1 MLNKQD
7 RILIF
12 GAGVIGS
19 MYAIKLIEAG
29 FDVTLFARSDR
40 YKSLRENGLRYM
52 EKGTVRSIKV
62 NVIDTLQNDDI
73 YDFIFVTV
81 RYDRSE
87 SALLTLKD
95 NQSKNIV
102 TMTSNSMGFSSWLDI
117 VGDRLLP
124 AFPGFG
130 GQIKDGVLHA
140 RFLPKII
147 AATAFGEIN
156 GVVTERIK
164 NLAKILKTAK
174 LPYVIKKDMQAYL
187 ITHSVSDIAML
198 SFLHSENKI
207 IDKKTARTRK
217 MARKITVTL
226 KAHLKAIQ
234 KAGVSIDPPM
244 LKMVLKFPNL
254 FLDLFFMAWL
264 RTKMVR
270 DMMLPDYANHANNEI
285 VQLSNDLIK
294 FLSQNGIKSEMDSRQ
309 IVPDR

>member
-1 MLNKQD
+1 M
-7 RILIF
+7 
-12 GAGVIGS
+12 
-19 MYAIKLIEAG
+19 KLIEAG
-29 FDVTLFARSDR
+29 FDVTLFAHSKRF
-40 YKSLRENGLRYM
+40 KSLSENGLQYK
-52 EKGTVRSIKV
+52 EKGSVKSIQVK
-62 NVIDTLQNDDI
+62 VIDTLENDDI

-87 SALLTLKD
+87 SALLALKD

-102 TMTSNSMGFSSWLDI
+102 TMTSNSIGFSSWLDM

-147 AATAFGEIN
+147 AATAFGEVN
-156 GVVTERIK
+156 GEVTERIEK
-164 NLAKILKTAK
+164 LAKLFKTAK

-198 SFLHSENKI
+198 SVLHSEDKITNK
-207 IDKKTARTRK
+207 KTVRTRKTARQ
-217 MARKITVTL
+217 ITVTL
-226 KAHLKAIQ
+226 KAYLRAIQ

-244 LKMVLKFPNL
+244 LKMVVKFPNL
-254 FLDLFFMAWL
+254 LLDLFFMTWL

-270 DMMLPDYANHANNEI
+270 DMMLPDYANRANNEI
-285 VQLSNDLIK
+285 VQLSHDLMK
-294 FLSQNGIKSEMDSRQ
+294 FLSQKDIKSVAHS
-309 IVPDR
+309 I

>member
-1 MLNKQD
+1 MSAKQD

-29 FDVTLFARSDR
+29 FDVTLFARSNR
-40 YKSLRENGLRYM
+40 FKSLRENGLQYKG
-52 EKGTVRSIKV
+52 KGTVKSIQV
-62 NVIDTLQNDDI
+62 NVIDSLENDDV

-87 SALLTLKD
+87 SALLALKD

-102 TMTSNSMGFSSWLDI
+102 TMTNNSIGFSSWLDI

-156 GVVTERIK
+156 GVVTERIE
-164 NLAKILKTAK
+164 NLAKLFKTAK

-198 SFLHSENKI
+198 SVLYFENKI
-207 IDKKTARTRK
+207 IDKKTAGTRK

-226 KAHLKAIQ
+226 KAYLRAIQ

-254 FLDLFFMAWL
+254 FLDLFFMTWL

-270 DMMLPDYANHANNEI
+270 DMMLPDYANNANKEI
-285 VQLSNDLIK
+285 VQLSNDLMK
-294 FLSQNGIKSEMDSRQ
+294 FLSQNDIKSEIHVQ
-309 IVPDR
+309 

>member
-1 MLNKQD
+1 MSAKQD

-19 MYAIKLIEAG
+19 MYAIKLNEAG
-29 FDVTLFARSDR
+29 FDVSLFAHSNRF
-40 YKSLRENGLRYM
+40 KSLRENGLQYK
-52 EKGTVRSIKV
+52 EKGTVRSIQV
-62 NVIDTLQNDDI
+62 NVIDTLENDDV

-87 SALLTLKD
+87 SALLALKD

-102 TMTSNSMGFSSWLDI
+102 TMSSNSIGFSSWLDI

-140 RFLPKII
+140 RFLPKFI

-156 GVVTERIK
+156 GVVTERIE
-164 NLAKILKTAK
+164 NLAKLFKNAK

-217 MARKITVTL
+217 TARKITFTL
-226 KAHLKAIQ
+226 KAYLRAIQ

-254 FLDLFFMAWL
+254 FLDLFFMIWL

-270 DMMLPDYANHANNEI
+270 DMMLPDYANNANNEI
-285 VQLSNDLIK
+285 VQLNNDLKK
-294 FLSQNGIKSEMDSRQ
+294 FLSQHVIKSEIHVQ
-309 IVPDR
+309 

>member
-1 MLNKQD
+1 MSAKQD

-19 MYAIKLIEAG
+19 MYAMKLIEAG
-29 FDVTLFARSDR
+29 FDVTLFAHSNRF
-40 YKSLRENGLRYM
+40 KSLSENGLQYK
-52 EKGTVRSIKV
+52 EKGSVQSIQVK
-62 NVIDTLQNDDI
+62 VIDALENDDI

-87 SALLTLKD
+87 SALLALKD

-102 TMTSNSMGFSSWLDI
+102 TMTSNSIGFSSWLDI

-130 GQIKDGVLHA
+130 GQMKDGVLHA

-147 AATAFGEIN
+147 AATAFGEVN
-156 GVVTERIK
+156 GEVTERIDK
-164 NLAKILKTAK
+164 LATLFKTAK

-198 SFLHSENKI
+198 NVLHSGDKI
-207 IDKKTARTRK
+207 TDKKTARTRK
-217 MARKITVTL
+217 TARQITVTL
-226 KAHLKAIQ
+226 KAYLRAIQ

-244 LKMVLKFPNL
+244 LKLVLKFPNL
-254 FLDLFFMAWL
+254 LLDLFFMTWL

-270 DMMLPDYANHANNEI
+270 DMMLPDYANRANHEI
-285 VQLSNDLIK
+285 VQLSHDLKK
-294 FLSQNGIKSEMDSRQ
+294 FLSQNDIKSVAPSTE
-309 IVPDR
+309 

>member
-1 MLNKQD
+1 MSAKQD

-19 MYAIKLIEAG
+19 IYAIKLIEAG
-29 FDVTLFARSDR
+29 FDVSLFAHSNR
-40 YKSLRENGLRYM
+40 YKSLRENGLQYK
-52 EKGTVRSIKV
+52 EKGTVRSIQV
-62 NVIDTLQNDDI
+62 NVIDTLENDDV

-87 SALLTLKD
+87 SALLALKD
-95 NQSKNIV
+95 NQSKHIV
-102 TMTSNSMGFSSWLDI
+102 TMTSNSIGFSAWLDI
-117 VGDRLLP
+117 VGDRLIP

-140 RFLPKII
+140 RSLPKII
-147 AATAFGEIN
+147 VATAFGEIN
-156 GVVTERIK
+156 GVVTERVE
-164 NLAKILKTAK
+164 NLAKLFKTAK

-198 SFLHSENKI
+198 SVLYAENTI
-207 IDKKTARTRK
+207 IDNKTARTRTT
-217 MARKITVTL
+217 ARKITVTL
-226 KAHLKAIQ
+226 KAYLKAIQ

-254 FLDLFFMAWL
+254 FLDLFFMTWL

-270 DMMLPDYANHANNEI
+270 DMMLPDYANNANNEI
-285 VQLSNDLIK
+285 VQLSNDLMK
-294 FLSQNGIKSEMDSRQ
+294 FLSQSDIKSE
-309 IVPDR
+309 IHVK

>member
-1 MLNKQD
+1 MSAKQD

-29 FDVTLFARSDR
+29 FDVSLFAHSNR
-40 YKSLRENGLRYM
+40 YTSLRENGLQYI
-52 EKGTVRSIKV
+52 EKGTVRSIQV
-62 NVIDTLQNDDI
+62 NVMDTLENDDV

-87 SALLTLKD
+87 AALLALKD

-102 TMTSNSMGFSSWLDI
+102 TMISNSIGFSSWLDI

-130 GQIKDGVLHA
+130 GQIKDGLLHA
-140 RFLPKII
+140 RFLPNFI

-156 GVVTERIK
+156 GVATERIE
-164 NLAKILKTAK
+164 NLAKLFKTAK

-217 MARKITVTL
+217 TARKITVTL
-226 KAHLKAIQ
+226 KAYLREIQ
-234 KAGVSIDPPM
+234 KAGVLIDPPI

-254 FLDLFFMAWL
+254 FLDLFFMTWL

-270 DMMLPDYANHANNEI
+270 DMMLPDYANNANNEI
-285 VQLSNDLIK
+285 VQLSNDLMK
-294 FLSQNGIKSEMDSRQ
+294 FLSQHDIKSE
-309 IVPDR
+309 IHVP

>member
-1 MLNKQD
+1 MSAKQD

-29 FDVTLFARSDR
+29 FDVSLFAHSNR
-40 YKSLRENGLRYM
+40 YKSLRENGLQYI
-52 EKGTVRSIKV
+52 EKGTVRSIQV
-62 NVIDTLQNDDI
+62 NVIDTLENDDV

-87 SALLTLKD
+87 AALLALKD

-102 TMTSNSMGFSSWLDI
+102 TMTSNSIGFSSWLDI

-124 AFPGFG
+124 AFTGFG

-140 RFLPKII
+140 RFLPKFI

-156 GVVTERIK
+156 GVVTERIE
-164 NLAKILKTAK
+164 NLAILFKNAK

-207 IDKKTARTRK
+207 IDKKTGRTRK
-217 MARKITVTL
+217 TARKITFTL
-226 KAHLKAIQ
+226 KAYLRAIQ

-254 FLDLFFMAWL
+254 FLDLFFMTWL

-270 DMMLPDYANHANNEI
+270 DMMLPDYANNANNEI
-285 VQLSNDLIK
+285 VQLSNDLMK
-294 FLSQNGIKSEMDSRQ
+294 FLSQHDIKSEIHVQ
-309 IVPDR
+309 

>member
-1 MLNKQD
+1 MSAKQY

-29 FDVTLFARSDR
+29 FDVSLFAHSNR
-40 YKSLRENGLRYM
+40 YKSLRENGLQYI
-52 EKGTVRSIKV
+52 EKGTVRSIQV
-62 NVIDTLQNDDI
+62 NVIDTLENDDV

-87 SALLTLKD
+87 AALLALKD

-102 TMTSNSMGFSSWLDI
+102 TMTSNSIGFSSWLDI

-140 RFLPKII
+140 RFLPKFI

-156 GVVTERIK
+156 GVVTERIE
-164 NLAKILKTAK
+164 NLAKLFKTAK

-217 MARKITVTL
+217 TARKITFTL
-226 KAHLKAIQ
+226 KAYLRATQ

-254 FLDLFFMAWL
+254 FLDLFFMTWL

-270 DMMLPDYANHANNEI
+270 DMMLPDYANNANNEI
-285 VQLSNDLIK
+285 VQLSNDLMK
-294 FLSQNGIKSEMDSRQ
+294 FLSQHDIKSEIHVQ
-309 IVPDR
+309 

>member
-1 MLNKQD
+1 MSAKQD

-19 MYAIKLIEAG
+19 MYAMKLIEAG
-29 FDVTLFARSDR
+29 FDVTLFAHSNRF
-40 YKSLRENGLRYM
+40 KSLRENGLQYK
-52 EKGTVRSIKV
+52 EQGSVKSIKV
-62 NVIDTLQNDDI
+62 KVIDTLKNDDI

-87 SALLTLKD
+87 SALLALKD
-95 NQSKNIV
+95 NQSKHIV
-102 TMTSNSMGFSSWLDI
+102 TMTSNSIGFSSWLDI

-147 AATAFGEIN
+147 AATAFGEMN
-156 GVVTERIK
+156 GEVTERIEK
-164 NLAKILKTAK
+164 LAKLFKTAE

-198 SFLHSENKI
+198 SVLHSEDKI
-207 IDKKTARTRK
+207 TDKKTVRTRK
-217 MARKITVTL
+217 TARQITVTL
-226 KAHLKAIQ
+226 KTYLRAIQ

-244 LKMVLKFPNL
+244 LKMVVKFPNL
-254 FLDLFFMAWL
+254 LLDLFFMTWL
-264 RTKMVR
+264 RTEMVR
-270 DMMLPDYANHANNEI
+270 DMMLPDYATRANNEI
-285 VQLSNDLIK
+285 VQLSHDLKK
-294 FLSQNGIKSEMDSRQ
+294 FLSQKDIKPVGHS
-309 IVPDR
+309 I

>member
-1 MLNKQD
+1 MSAKQA

-29 FDVTLFARSDR
+29 FDVSLFAHSNRF
-40 YKSLRENGLRYM
+40 KLLREHGLQYN
-52 EKGTVRSIKV
+52 EKGTVRSIQV
-62 NVIDTLQNDDI
+62 NVIDTLENDDI

-87 SALLTLKD
+87 SALLALKD

-102 TMTSNSMGFSSWLDI
+102 TMTSNSIGFSSWLDI

-140 RFLPKII
+140 RFLPKFI

-156 GVVTERIK
+156 GVVTERVED
-164 NLAKILKTAK
+164 LAKLFNTAK

-198 SFLHSENKI
+198 SFLHSENKV

-217 MARKITVTL
+217 TARKITVTL
-226 KAHLKAIQ
+226 KALLRAIQ
-234 KAGVSIDPPM
+234 KAGVTIDPPM
-244 LKMVLKFPNL
+244 LKMVLKLPNL
-254 FLDLFFMAWL
+254 ILDFLFMTWL
-264 RTKMVR
+264 RTNMVS
-270 DMMLPDYANHANNEI
+270 DMMLPDYANNANNEI
-285 VQLSNDLIK
+285 VQLRNDLMK
-294 FLSQNGIKSEMDSRQ
+294 FLSQNDISSN
-309 IVPDR
+309 

>member
-1 MLNKQD
+1 MSAKQD

-19 MYAIKLIEAG
+19 MYAMKLIEAG
-29 FDVTLFARSDR
+29 FDVTLFAHSKRF
-40 YKSLRENGLRYM
+40 KSLSENGLQYT
-52 EKGTVRSIKV
+52 EKGSVKSIQVK
-62 NVIDTLQNDDI
+62 VIDSLENDDI

-87 SALLTLKD
+87 SALLALKD
-95 NQSKNIV
+95 NQSKHIV
-102 TMTSNSMGFSSWLDI
+102 TMTSNSIGFSSWLDI

-147 AATAFGEIN
+147 AATAFGEMN
-156 GVVTERIK
+156 GEVTERIEK
-164 NLAKILKTAK
+164 LAKLFKTAK

-198 SFLHSENKI
+198 SVLQSENKI
-207 IDKKTARTRK
+207 IDKKRIGTRKTARQ
-217 MARKITVTL
+217 ITITL
-226 KAHLKAIQ
+226 KAYLLAIQ

-254 FLDLFFMAWL
+254 FLDLFFMTWL

-270 DMMLPDYANHANNEI
+270 DMMLPDYANNANNEI
-285 VQLSNDLIK
+285 VQLSHDLMK
-294 FLSQNGIKSEMDSRQ
+294 FLNQNDVKSEIHLQSYFC
-309 IVPDR
+309 

>member
-1 MLNKQD
+1 MSAKQD

-29 FDVTLFARSDR
+29 YDVSLFAHSNR
-40 YKSLRENGLRYM
+40 YTSLRENGLQYI
-52 EKGTVRSIKV
+52 EKGTVRSIQV
-62 NVIDTLQNDDI
+62 NVMDTLENDDV

-87 SALLTLKD
+87 SALLALKD

-102 TMTSNSMGFSSWLDI
+102 TMISNSIGFSSWLDI

-140 RFLPKII
+140 RFLPKYI

-156 GVVTERIK
+156 GVATERIE
-164 NLAKILKTAK
+164 NLAKLFKTAK

-217 MARKITVTL
+217 TARKITVTL
-226 KAHLKAIQ
+226 KAYLREIQ
-234 KAGVSIDPPM
+234 KAGVLIDPPI

-254 FLDLFFMAWL
+254 FLDIFFMTWL

-270 DMMLPDYANHANNEI
+270 DMMLPDYANNANNEI
-285 VQLSNDLIK
+285 VQLSNDLMK
-294 FLSQNGIKSEMDSRQ
+294 FLSQHDIKSE
-309 IVPDR
+309 IHVP

>member
-1 MLNKQD
+1 MSAKQD

-19 MYAIKLIEAG
+19 MYAIKLIKAG
-29 FDVTLFARSDR
+29 FDVTLFAHSNRF
-40 YKSLRENGLRYM
+40 KSLRENGLQYV
-52 EKGTVRSIKV
+52 EKGTVRSIQV
-62 NVIDTLQNDDI
+62 NVIDKLANEDI

-87 SALLTLKD
+87 SALLALKD

-102 TMTSNSMGFSSWLDI
+102 TMTSNSIGFSSWLAI

-140 RFLPKII
+140 RFLPKFI

-156 GVVTERIK
+156 GVVTERIE
-164 NLAKILKTAK
+164 NLATLFKTAK

-207 IDKKTARTRK
+207 IDNNTARTRK
-217 MARKITVTL
+217 TARKITVTL
-226 KAHLKAIQ
+226 KAHLRAIQ

-244 LKMVLKFPNL
+244 LRMVLKFPNI
-254 FLDLFFMAWL
+254 FLDLFFMTWL

-270 DMMLPDYANHANNEI
+270 DMMLPDYANNANNEI
-285 VQLSNDLIK
+285 VQLSNDLMK
-294 FLSQNGIKSEMDSRQ
+294 FLSQNDIKSEILD
-309 IVPDR
+309 

>member
-1 MLNKQD
+1 MSGKQD

-29 FDVTLFARSDR
+29 YDVSLFAHSNR
-40 YKSLRENGLRYM
+40 YTSLRENGLQYI
-52 EKGTVRSIKV
+52 EKGTVRSIQV
-62 NVIDTLQNDDI
+62 NVMDTLENDDV

-87 SALLTLKD
+87 SALLALKD

-102 TMTSNSMGFSSWLDI
+102 TMISNSIGFSSWLDI

-140 RFLPKII
+140 RFLPKFI

-156 GVVTERIK
+156 GVATERIE
-164 NLAKILKTAK
+164 NLAKLFKTAK

-217 MARKITVTL
+217 TARKITVTL
-226 KAHLKAIQ
+226 KAYLRGIQ
-234 KAGVSIDPPM
+234 KAGVLIDPPI

-254 FLDLFFMAWL
+254 FLDIFFMTWL

-270 DMMLPDYANHANNEI
+270 DMMLPDYANNANNEI
-285 VQLSNDLIK
+285 VQLSNDLMK
-294 FLSQNGIKSEMDSRQ
+294 FLSQHDIKSEIHVQ
-309 IVPDR
+309 

>member
-1 MLNKQD
+1 MSGKQD

-29 FDVTLFARSDR
+29 YDVSLFAHSNR
-40 YKSLRENGLRYM
+40 YTSLRENGLQYI
-52 EKGTVRSIKV
+52 EKGTVRSIQV
-62 NVIDTLQNDDI
+62 NVMDTLENDDV

-87 SALLTLKD
+87 SALLALKD

-102 TMTSNSMGFSSWLDI
+102 TMISNSIGFSSWLDI

-140 RFLPKII
+140 RFLPKFI

-156 GVVTERIK
+156 GVATERIE
-164 NLAKILKTAK
+164 NLAKLFKTAK

-217 MARKITVTL
+217 TARKITVTL
-226 KAHLKAIQ
+226 KAYLREIQ
-234 KAGVSIDPPM
+234 KAGVLIDPPI

-254 FLDLFFMAWL
+254 FLDIFFMTWL

-270 DMMLPDYANHANNEI
+270 DMMLPDYANNANNEI
-285 VQLSNDLIK
+285 VQLSNDLMK
-294 FLSQNGIKSEMDSRQ
+294 FLSQHDIKSE
-309 IVPDR
+309 IHVP

>member
-1 MLNKQD
+1 MSAKQD

-29 FDVTLFARSDR
+29 VDVTLFARSNR
-40 YKSLRENGLRYM
+40 FKSLRKNGLQYK
-52 EKGTVRSIKV
+52 EKGTVKSIQV
-62 NVIDTLQNDDI
+62 NVIDTLENDDV
-73 YDFIFVTV
+73 YDYIFVTV

-87 SALLTLKD
+87 SALLALKD

-102 TMTSNSMGFSSWLDI
+102 TMTNNSIGFSSWLDI

-147 AATAFGEIN
+147 VATAFGEIN
-156 GVVTERIK
+156 GVLTERIES
-164 NLAKILKTAK
+164 LAKIFKAAR

-198 SFLHSENKI
+198 SVLHSENKI

-217 MARKITVTL
+217 TARKITVTL
-226 KAHLKAIQ
+226 KAYLRAIQ

-244 LKMVLKFPNL
+244 LKLVLKFPNL
-254 FLDLFFMAWL
+254 LLDLFFMTWL

-270 DMMLPDYANHANNEI
+270 DMMLPDYANNANNEI
-285 VQLSNDLIK
+285 VQLSNDLMI
-294 FLSQNGIKSEMDSRQ
+294 FLSRNDIKSEIHVQ
-309 IVPDR
+309 

>member
-1 MLNKQD
+1 MSAKQD

-29 FDVTLFARSDR
+29 FDVSLFAHSNRF
-40 YKSLRENGLRYM
+40 KSLRENGLQYK
-52 EKGTVRSIKV
+52 EKGTVRSIQV
-62 NVIDTLQNDDI
+62 NVIDTLENDDV

-87 SALLTLKD
+87 SALLALKD

-102 TMTSNSMGFSSWLDI
+102 TMTSNSIGFSSWLDI

-130 GQIKDGVLHA
+130 GQIKDGVLHP

-156 GVVTERIK
+156 GVVTERIE
-164 NLAKILKTAK
+164 NLAKLFKKAK

-187 ITHSVSDIAML
+187 ITHSVSDIALM

-217 MARKITVTL
+217 TARKITVTL
-226 KAHLKAIQ
+226 KAYLRAIQ

-244 LKMVLKFPNL
+244 LKIVLKFPNL
-254 FLDLFFMAWL
+254 FLDLFFMTWL

-270 DMMLPDYANHANNEI
+270 DMMLPDYANNANHEI
-285 VQLSNDLIK
+285 VQLSNDLMK
-294 FLSQNGIKSEMDSRQ
+294 FLSQNDIKSELH
-309 IVPDR
+309 VH

>member
-1 MLNKQD
+1 MSAKQN

-29 FDVTLFARSDR
+29 FDVTLFARSNR
-40 YKSLRENGLRYM
+40 FKSLRENGLQYK
-52 EKGTVRSIKV
+52 EKGTVKSLQV
-62 NVIDTLQNDDI
+62 NVIDTLDNDDV

-87 SALLTLKD
+87 SALLALKE

-102 TMTSNSMGFSSWLDI
+102 TMTNNSIGFSSWLNI

-124 AFPGFG
+124 AFPCFG
-130 GQIKDGVLHA
+130 GQIKDGVLHP

-147 AATAFGEIN
+147 VATVFGEIN
-156 GVVTERIK
+156 GVVTERIE
-164 NLAKILKTAK
+164 NLAKLFKAAK

-187 ITHSVSDIAML
+187 ITHSVSDIAMMSVL
-198 SFLHSENKI
+198 YSEKI
-207 IDKKTARTRK
+207 RIDIKTARTRK
-217 MARKITVTL
+217 TARKITVTL
-226 KAHLKAIQ
+226 KAYLMAIQ
-234 KAGVSIDPPM
+234 KAGVPIDPPM

-254 FLDLFFMAWL
+254 FLDVFFMTWL

-270 DMMLPDYANHANNEI
+270 DMMLPDYANNAKNEI
-285 VQLSNDLIK
+285 VQLSNDLMK
-294 FLSQNGIKSEMDSRQ
+294 FLSQHDIKPEIHVQSFFC
-309 IVPDR
+309 

>member
-1 MLNKQD
+1 MSAKQD

-29 FDVTLFARSDR
+29 FDVTLFARSNR
-40 YKSLRENGLRYM
+40 FKSLRENGLQYK
-52 EKGTVRSIKV
+52 EKGTVKSIQV
-62 NVIDTLQNDDI
+62 NVIDTLENDDV

-81 RYDRSE
+81 RYDRAE
-87 SALLTLKD
+87 SALLALKD

-102 TMTSNSMGFSSWLDI
+102 TMTNNSIGFSSWLDI

-140 RFLPKII
+140 RFLPRII
-147 AATAFGEIN
+147 VATAFGEMN

-164 NLAKILKTAK
+164 NLAKCFETAK

-187 ITHSVSDIAML
+187 ITHSVSDIAMMGTL
-198 SFLHSENKI
+198 YSENKI

-217 MARKITVTL
+217 TARKITVAL
-226 KAHLKAIQ
+226 KAYLRAIQ
-234 KAGVSIDPPM
+234 KAGVSIDPPI
-244 LKMVLKFPNL
+244 LKMVLQCPNV
-254 FLDLFFMAWL
+254 FLDLFFMTWL

-285 VQLSNDLIK
+285 VQLSNDLMN
-294 FLSQNGIKSEMDSRQ
+294 FLSQNDVKSE
-309 IVPDR
+309 ILA

>member
-1 MLNKQD
+1 MSAKQD

-19 MYAIKLIEAG
+19 MYAMKLIEAG
-29 FDVTLFARSDR
+29 VDVTLFAHSKRF
-40 YKSLRENGLRYM
+40 KSLSENGLQYK
-52 EKGTVRSIKV
+52 EKGSVKSIQVK
-62 NVIDTLQNDDI
+62 VIDTLENDDI

-87 SALLTLKD
+87 SALLALKD

-102 TMTSNSMGFSSWLDI
+102 TMTSNSIGFSSWLDI

-130 GQIKDGVLHA
+130 GQMKDGVLHA

-147 AATAFGEIN
+147 AATAFGEVN
-156 GVVTERIK
+156 GEVTERIEK
-164 NLAKILKTAK
+164 LAKLFKTAK

-198 SFLHSENKI
+198 SVLHSEDKI
-207 IDKKTARTRK
+207 TDKKTARTRK
-217 MARKITVTL
+217 TARQITGTL
-226 KAHLKAIQ
+226 KAYLRAIQ

-244 LKMVLKFPNL
+244 LKMVVKFPNL
-254 FLDLFFMAWL
+254 FLDLFFMTWL

-270 DMMLPDYANHANNEI
+270 DMMLPDYANRANNEI
-285 VQLSNDLIK
+285 VQLSHDLMK
-294 FLSQNGIKSEMDSRQ
+294 FLSQKDIKSVAHS
-309 IVPDR
+309 I

>member
-1 MLNKQD
+1 MSAKQD

-29 FDVTLFARSDR
+29 VDVTLFARSNR
-40 YKSLRENGLRYM
+40 FKSLRKNGLQYK
-52 EKGTVRSIKV
+52 EKGTVKSIQV
-62 NVIDTLQNDDI
+62 NVIDTLENDDV
-73 YDFIFVTV
+73 YDYIFVTV

-87 SALLTLKD
+87 SALLALKD

-102 TMTSNSMGFSSWLDI
+102 TMTNNSIGFSSWLDI

-147 AATAFGEIN
+147 VATAFGEIN
-156 GVVTERIK
+156 GVVTERIE
-164 NLAKILKTAK
+164 NLAKIFKAAR
-174 LPYVIKKDMQAYL
+174 LPYVIKKDMQGYL

-198 SFLHSENKI
+198 SVLHSENKI

-217 MARKITVTL
+217 TARKITVTL
-226 KAHLKAIQ
+226 KAYLRAIQ

-244 LKMVLKFPNL
+244 LKLVLKFPNL
-254 FLDLFFMAWL
+254 LLDLFFMTWL

-270 DMMLPDYANHANNEI
+270 DMMLPDYANNANNEI
-285 VQLSNDLIK
+285 VQLSNDLMI
-294 FLSQNGIKSEMDSRQ
+294 FLSRNDIKSEIHVQ
-309 IVPDR
+309 